1 MSKKYKHEYGLFH
14 TEIRNKSTNRACIE
28 FFFSCQNTNTSLMI
42 NRKIMA
48 TMYNLK
54 DESEIN
60 NGYNER
66 RRTHD
71 LPPQTLFF
79 LFPFLVTFNTHSLP
93 LSFLFFSFFFC
104 SHYTLG
110 NPLFSQ
116 KNSQPLFSIC
126 CQGSQLFSSIAH
138 QVANPFSFFVYGFY
152 SQLHECSCQQR
163 NVGNMV

>member
-1 MSKKYKHEYGLFH
+1 MDSFIPKY
-14 TEIRNKSTNRACIE
+14 EISPQIE
-28 FFFSCQNTNTSLMI
+28 LVSDFFFSCQNTNTSLMI

-79 LFPFLVTFNTHSLP
+79 SSLF
-93 LSFLFFSFFFC
+93 
-104 SHYTLG
+104 
-110 NPLFSQ
+110 
-116 KNSQPLFSIC
+116 
-126 CQGSQLFSSIAH
+126 
-138 QVANPFSFFVYGFY
+138 
-152 SQLHECSCQQR
+152 
-163 NVGNMV
+163 